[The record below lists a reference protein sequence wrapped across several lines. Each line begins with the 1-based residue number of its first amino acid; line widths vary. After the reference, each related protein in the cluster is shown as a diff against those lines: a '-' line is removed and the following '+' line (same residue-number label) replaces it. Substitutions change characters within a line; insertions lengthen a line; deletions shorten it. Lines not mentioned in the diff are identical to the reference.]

1 MEITTYNDLEFDKIQ
16 DVMLGANEK
25 KYNQNPRSYGYIE
38 KAIIFYND
46 DTSEIIE
53 FADASD
59 AKDFCKTMREHNISL
74 NGKVR
79 KMNQKSWKVAYKQ
92 VKQEETESKAKS
104 ALVTAGIIAGV
115 GIMAATAGVAGYKL
129 GNRGN
134 EITSEDTNDLDFS
147 NTNGYGFYKYDL
159 SEFEGIEQYINEI
172 PDSLQK
178 ENAIKYLNILQKFNQ
193 KITLV
198 DETEQLG
205 GLTIEQLIAIDAFS
219 NSNIYTAED
228 YVKTFGLYNFSNVNR
243 DFQQGATVTGAYLA
257 NPEVDGTSLAD
268 IFKDETVKEFYLKA
282 LEHQHNILTAGNYSD
297 KKQAIKDFEKF
308 MTNVAADQTSG
319 EYIDFSMHP
328 GMSFATSA
336 VIISLND
343 NNIKL
348 SSELV
353 SKVVVIGNDE
363 QKSKLDTVCSDANAK
378 LDEASKFISD
388 MNGVLVNNQSIK
400 IYNANE
406 VKQANAEGREPVL
419 MSLQYG
425 ELDTL
430 LTESLCDQSQI
441 NDLINKELI
450 KSEQLVTE
458 EDQQKILANG
468 IEIAAKARTSTD
480 AKTSGK
486 SKEQIYLEEHLQKK
500 GDTATITKED
510 VKITTPEQKQDL
522 INTNP
527 ELVAEAKNELNKKEN
542 LMANETK
549 EEQQATQDKINQDV
563 QNTTNEGINYVN
575 QVVSYYENNGN
586 VNGIPSELQS
596 AYNNLGADMFNTCK
610 NTGVSRWETRN
621 QPTTGG
627 EITPIPGMEN
637 VDTDANTSSN
647 NTTNEVIAPD
657 SIPEQKADEV
667 VTPGNDVK
675 TPTEV
680 VTPNDEVKAPTEEVT
695 TPGTVVD
702 TPINQPTN
710 PDGTIGGEVTVL
722 PGMEDI
728 DISDVSTE
736 VISPYS
742 ADVVTDADID
752 AYLNTDEGL
761 QFLESMTATE
771 PVVED
776 VATTGLTR

>member
-1 MEITTYNDLEFDKIQ
+1 MEITTYNDLDFDKIQ
-16 DVMLGANEK
+16 DVMLGADEK

-46 DTSEIIE
+46 NTSEIIE

-59 AKDFCKTMREHNISL
+59 AKDFCKVMKEHNIPL
-74 NGKVR
+74 DGKVR

-92 VKQEETESKAKS
+92 AKQEKTDSKAKS
-104 ALVTAGIIAGV
+104 VLTTAGLIAG
-115 GIMAATAGVAGYKL
+115 AGVMVAAAGFTGYKL
-129 GNRGN
+129 GNSGN
-134 EITSEDTNDLDFS
+134 EEITSEDTNDIDFS

-159 SEFEGIEQYINEI
+159 SEFEDFEQYINEI

-178 ENAIKYLNILQKFNQ
+178 ENAVNYLNILQKFNQ

-205 GLTIEQLIAIDAFS
+205 GLTVEQLIAIDAFS
-219 NSNIYTAED
+219 NSNVYTAQD
-228 YVKTFGLYNFSNVNR
+228 YVKTFGLYNFSNVNK
-243 DFQQGATVTGAYLA
+243 DFQQGAMVTGAYLA
-257 NPEVDGTSLAD
+257 NSNIDGTCLAD

-282 LEHQHNILTAGNYSD
+282 LEHQHTILTAENSKD
-297 KKQAIKDFEKF
+297 KKQAIKDFEEF
-308 MTNVAADQTSG
+308 MNDVAVDQASE

-328 GMSFATSA
+328 GMSFATTVVVS
-336 VIISLND
+336 SLNY
-343 NNIKL
+343 NNVRL
-348 SSELV
+348 SSKLI
-353 SKVVVIGNDE
+353 SDIVVIGNDE
-363 QKSKLDTVCSDANAK
+363 QNSKLDSICSDANAK
-378 LDEASKFISD
+378 LDEASKLISD
-388 MNGVLVNNQSIK
+388 MNGILVNNQSIK
-400 IYNANE
+400 IYNVNE

-430 LTESLCDQSQI
+430 LTENLCDQLQI
-441 NDLINKELI
+441 NDLINKELV
-450 KSEQLVTE
+450 KSEQFVTE
-458 EDQQKILANG
+458 EDQQKIIANG
-468 IEIAAKARTSTD
+468 VEISRKLQNSTD

-486 SKEQIYLEEHLQKK
+486 SKEQVYLEEHLQKK
-500 GDTATITKED
+500 GDTATITKKD
-510 VKITTPEQKQDL
+510 VSITTPEQKQDL

-527 ELVAEAKNELNKKEN
+527 ELVTEAKNELNKKEN
-542 LMANETK
+542 LIANETK
-549 EEQQATQDKINQDV
+549 EEQQAVQDKINQDV

-586 VNGIPSELQS
+586 IDGIPSELQS
-596 AYNNLGADMFNTCK
+596 AYNNLGADIFNTCR
-610 NTGVSRWETRN
+610 NTGISRWEVKN
-621 QPTTGG
+621 QPTIGG
-627 EITPIPGMEN
+627 EVTPLPGMDN
-637 VDTDANTSSN
+637 VDTNANSSSN
-647 NTTNEVIAPD
+647 TTTNEVIAPD
-657 SIPEQKADEV
+657 SLPEQKHEEI
-667 VTPGNDVK
+667 VTP
-675 TPTEV
+675 PATEV
-680 VTPNDEVKAPTEEVT
+680 VTPSDEVKTPTEEVT
-695 TPGTVVD
+695 TPGTVVEE
-702 TPINQPTN
+702 PVSQPVN
-710 PDGTIGGEVTVL
+710 PDGTIGGEITVL

-728 DISDVSTE
+728 DISDVSAE